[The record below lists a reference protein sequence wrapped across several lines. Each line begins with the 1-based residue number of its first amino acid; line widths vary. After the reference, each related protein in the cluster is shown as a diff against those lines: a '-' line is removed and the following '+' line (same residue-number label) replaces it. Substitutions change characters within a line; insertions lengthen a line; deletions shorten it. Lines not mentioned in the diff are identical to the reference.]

1 MQGLLGLQRGDRRP
15 DGYPDWVLKQP
26 GAFSTDEKSKN
37 FPFHFL
43 SCVTLSFF
51 KKLVT
56 EKGILPMLLRSL
68 SRLSSFPATPLKS
81 LPKNP
86 KLKKKRSILVDFF
99 LCGSMFH
106 SSAFRLDL

>member
-51 KKLVT
+51 
-56 EKGILPMLLRSL
+56 
-68 SRLSSFPATPLKS
+68 
-81 LPKNP
+81 
-86 KLKKKRSILVDFF
+86 
-99 LCGSMFH
+99 
-106 SSAFRLDL
+106 